1 MEGLAGQN
9 IVRMTTVSP
18 PSRPFKGRDLVPRWE
33 I

>member
-18 PSRPFKGRDLVPRWE
+18 PSRPFEGRDLVPRWE